1 MYGRLKRSYRSFLF
15 YISKLLYVTVILY
28 FVHSFSFS
36 PRGRF
41 IFQTEISRKYIVLVW
56 ISLLFYF
63 FSYLCRGDQSTVSCI
78 ASFDFN
84 WSRFPKIRHPFALV
98 FCCGLADIRRYV
110 LLWPVELWQVPI
122 MVQTLSRFCQ
132 ASLATSN
139 VEQSFWDSPN
149 VLCK

>member
-1 MYGRLKRSYRSFLF
+1 MHRVYNFLF
-15 YISKLLYVTVILY
+15 YISKALYVNVILY

-78 ASFDFN
+78 VSFDFN
-84 WSRFPKIRHPFALV
+84 WSRSPKIRHPFALV
-98 FCCGLADIRRYV
+98 FVVV
-110 LLWPVELWQVPI
+110 LPILEDMCFVITCWIMAGPDYGPIPEPVLSSITSRLKRCTVFLRFTKRVMQVI
-122 MVQTLSRFCQ
+122 
-132 ASLATSN
+132 
-139 VEQSFWDSPN
+139 E
-149 VLCK
+149 